1 MEHYTVYNLPNTAGL
16 FLHIPAGNDWQ
27 TQFLPCSL
35 TSVKAKASV
44 VDMVSRV
51 TLSQTF
57 ANNHATVP
65 YEALYRF
72 PLYENSAV
80 CAFTMECNGHKITGT
95 VKPREDAIKTYE
107 AAKAQGKTTGLVL
120 HNAPDIF
127 QTKVGNVPPK
137 STVTVTLTYVAPL
150 KQDTQS
156 NAVRFTLPTAIAP
169 RYGDPANTGT
179 SNVTS
184 TESGFEFFLEAKT
197 TGQIVSV
204 ASPSHPITV
213 TLLDP
218 TSSQVALSSVFPSLD
233 KDVVVLIATKEW
245 ERPSCV
251 IETHPTLSTKC
262 AMLNFLPKFNLPRV
276 PTEVVFII
284 DRSGSMHNKV
294 ATLKRA
300 LQIFLKSLPAS
311 PQVYFNICSFGSHHN
326 FLFTNA
332 KSRKYDS
339 KTLAQAETYVSTIA
353 ADYGGTEILPPLLD
367 CMKNRRTDCQTTI
380 ILLTDGEVYNTSAI
394 IAAIGAERVKNPLN
408 PLRIFS
414 LGIGDAVSH
423 HLVEGIARAGGGYS
437 QLVMEEERLDKKVV
451 RMLAAGLQTPVND
464 LRLTWSGK
472 PRSEDMLYRL
482 VKQDDS
488 ADDFMLVDGKPTS
501 STFFDKNAD
510 DNDSVSNDPAPEPPQ
525 ITLEPPYIQQ
535 IPEVIP
541 PLYNVSRHTMFILFP
556 SNVRAPEK
564 LTLEGS
570 TPDGTAMSLEIPC
583 STAINCDNEPAMIH
597 TMAARSLLSQLEE
610 GRLGIQANNSD
621 ENSLEDAV
629 KKEGIRIGVAHNLA
643 SRWTAFVAVDEEN
656 HHEIINPPHDDSATM
671 MMASPIK
678 SGRFGGKRYRMVA
691 HPSGPPS
698 VSGVTE
704 MKEKSTSS
712 ALQTHGACGSI
723 DSLSVAALPPPP
735 PAPFQPPAPSPS
747 SRSIQPITNED
758 KLHVI
763 ISHQLSSG
771 VFPSSPALL
780 GYLGLGSTETVRAK
794 LPEHLV
800 GHVTLDIWTTALV
813 CSFFEQKLSND
824 KDAWELIV
832 EKAWAFVSAAIGD
845 NRTVELRTVSASVIN
860 GI

>member
-1 MEHYTVYNLPNTAGL
+1 MEHYIIYNLPNTAGL
-16 FLHIPAGNDWQ
+16 FLHIPTDNDWE
-27 TQFLPCSL
+27 TKFLPCSL
-35 TSVKAKASV
+35 ASVKVKASI

-57 ANNHATVP
+57 ANSHATVP

-80 CAFTMECNGHKITGT
+80 CAFIMECNGHKITGT

-107 AAKAQGKTTGLVL
+107 TAKAQGKTAGLFL
-120 HNAPDIF
+120 QNAPDIF
-127 QTKVGNVPPK
+127 QTKVGNIPPK
-137 STVTVTLTYVAPL
+137 STVTVTLTYIAPL

-169 RYGDPANTGT
+169 RYGDPADTGT
-179 SNVTS
+179 SNITS
-184 TESGFEFFLEAKT
+184 TDAGFEFSLEAKMT
-197 TGQIVSV
+197 SQIVSV
-204 ASPSHPITV
+204 ASPSHPVTIT
-213 TLLDP
+213 LPDP
-218 TSSQVALSSVFPSLD
+218 TSSHLALSRVSVALD

-245 ERPSCV
+245 EEPRCV
-251 IETHPTLSTKC
+251 IETHPTQATKC

-276 PTEVVFII
+276 PTEVIFII

-311 PQVYFNICSFGSHHN
+311 PQVYFNICSFGSSHD
-326 FLFTNA
+326 FLFKNA

-339 KTLAQAETYVSTIA
+339 KTLAQAETYVSTVA

-367 CMKNRRTDCQTTI
+367 CMKNRRNDCQTTI

-451 RMLAAGLQTPVND
+451 RMLAAGLQAPIND
-464 LRLTWSGK
+464 LRLSWSRK

-488 ADDFMLVDGKPTS
+488 ADDFMLVDSKTTS
-501 STFFDKNAD
+501 STFFDKNAAV
-510 DNDSVSNDPAPEPPQ
+510 NDSVSTDPAPEPPQ
-525 ITLEPPYIQQ
+525 VTLEPPKIQQ

-541 PLYNVSRHTMFILFP
+541 PLYNLSRHTMFILFP
-556 SNVRAPEK
+556 SDMTPPEK
-564 LTLEGS
+564 VTLEGS
-570 TPDGTAMSLEIPC
+570 TPDGTAMSLEIPV
-583 STAINCDNEPAMIH
+583 SAAINWDNEPAMIH

-610 GRLGIQANNSD
+610 GRLSIQANNLD
-621 ENSLEDAV
+621 DNNLDDAV

-643 SRWTAFVAVDEEN
+643 SRWTAFVAVDEES
-656 HHEIINPPHDDSATM
+656 HHEIVNSLEDGSAPRM
-671 MMASPIK
+671 MVTPVKA
-678 SGRFGGKRYRMVA
+678 GRAAVKRHRMIA
-691 HPSGPPS
+691 QPSGPPS
-698 VSGVTE
+698 ASVVTE
-704 MKEKSTSS
+704 MKKESASS
-712 ALQTHGACGSI
+712 AGQAPGGCASSDLFST
-723 DSLSVAALPPPP
+723 AALPPPP
-735 PAPFQPPAPSPS
+735 PASFQPPAPSPS
-747 SRSIQPITNED
+747 SRNFQPIPNED

-771 VFPSSPALL
+771 MFPTSPALL
-780 GYLGLGSTETVRAK
+780 GYLGFDSVETVRAK
-794 LPEHLV
+794 LPEQLR

-813 CSFFEQKLSND
+813 CSFFEQKLLDD

-832 EKAWAFVSAAIGD
+832 EKAWAFVSASIGE
-845 NRTVELRTVSASVIN
+845 NRTVELRAVSATVISCA
-860 GI
+860 